1 MYGSVFSAIQRP
13 QNSVVHDGCL
23 GEVTFEP
30 SFRTIL
36 FGSAINKGIA
46 TPILVKARKPIW
58 WWEKSGDRGLGLQHV
73 YKRSWGGD
81 VRRYHCQLRVVSME
95 RRLSIWEMVAS
106 SGDNDF
112 LTLVCLNISPIVMM
126 WVMTNF
132 QTSLRRDIETYRTMP
147 IPTERDRCS
156 NHTAQIE
163 NGPENANEFSL
174 FLFSGIS

>member
-1 MYGSVFSAIQRP
+1 MMYGSVLSAIQRP

-112 LTLVCLNISPIVMM
+112 LTLVCLNISPIVMKNLSDKFEKRY
-126 WVMTNF
+126 WNILYYAN
-132 QTSLRRDIETYRTMP
+132 S
-147 IPTERDRCS
+147 DRARQMLQPHCPNWKRS
-156 NHTAQIE
+156 RKCQWIF
-163 NGPENANEFSL
+163 P
-174 FLFSGIS
+174 FLVQWDKLT